1 MPSCRSLGD
10 IQLILPP
17 DAAESLSKELEP
29 IGIKTLI
36 VEPGAFRTELLNQ
49 APSTRVVSKLDDYQD
64 ISQAVAQ
71 NFDAFNGNQPG
82 DAVKGVQRSM
92 DVVKGE
98 NGAAG
103 KLWPGSLLLGSDA
116 VSVIREKLEK
126 TLRDLS
132 AWEDFARSTDI

>member
-1 MPSCRSLGD
+1 MSHK
-10 IQLILPP
+10 

-29 IGIKTLI
+29 IGIKTLL

-49 APSTRVVSKLDDYQD
+49 APSTRAVSKLDDYRD
-64 ISQAVAQ
+64 ISEAVAQ
-71 NFDAFNGNQPG
+71 NFDAVNGNQPG
-82 DAVKGVQRSM
+82 DAVKGVQRIV

-103 KLWPGSLLLGSDA
+103 KPWPGSLLLGSDS